1 MVLGESGATSLSRK
15 YTLSSRRTTGT
26 TTEINGRLGC
36 GIGKHQQNL
45 YVSFAT
51 TEISGRLRCGI
62 GKHKQNLY
70 VSFALFSITRYLL
83 GRTSLG
89 EVCSGRGS
97 VLCAEGRLKTL
108 ETSFSHAPLLYR
120 SGMRSGKLLKSMPWW
135 VVPALDNAYLNG
147 LLNNVNIGLYLCTLS
162 GASGGLET
170 PDFFTT

>member
-15 YTLSSRRTTGT
+15 YTLSSLRTTGT
-26 TTEINGRLGC
+26 TTEINGRLRC
-36 GIGKHQQNL
+36 GIGKHQ
-45 YVSFAT
+45 
-51 TEISGRLRCGI
+51 
-62 GKHKQNLY
+62 QNLY

-89 EVCSGRGS
+89 EACSGQGS

-108 ETSFSHAPLLYR
+108 ETSFSHALLLYR
-120 SGMRSGKLLKSMPWW
+120 SGMRSGKLSKSMPRW
-135 VVPALDNAYLNG
+135 VGPALDNAYLNG

-170 PDFFTT
+170 PEIFTNRPCCAAY